1 MDEEYVCVCIRA
13 HTHTQEY
20 DSVIKK
26 NGTMPLAAAWVEP
39 EMIILSEV
47 RQTKTYDII
56 EVECKI

>member
-1 MDEEYVCVCIRA
+1 MCVCA
-13 HTHTQEY
+13 FGHTHTQEY

>member
-1 MDEEYVCVCIRA
+1 MCVCA
-13 HTHTQEY
+13 FGHTHTQEY

-47 RQTKTYDII
+47 RRTKTYDII